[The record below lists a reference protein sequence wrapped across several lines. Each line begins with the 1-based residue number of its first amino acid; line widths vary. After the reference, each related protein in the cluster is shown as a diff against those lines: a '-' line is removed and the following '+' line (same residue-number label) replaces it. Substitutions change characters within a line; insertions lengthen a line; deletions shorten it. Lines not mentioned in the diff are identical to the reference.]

1 MEEMHYELPP
11 FLSAKDISKYMCIS
25 LTLAYQ
31 ILRSA
36 SFPTIRIGRK
46 MLADKNDLLKWIDE
60 NKDRIL

>member
-1 MEEMHYELPP
+1 MEEKNYELLP
-11 FLSAKDISKYMCIS
+11 FLSAKDISKYMGIS

-60 NKDRIL
+60 NKDRIV